1 MSLEITGGKRIM
13 SNLGKLSL
21 KGHNLA
27 AKGLYQEGLQIERAA
42 KIAAPVF
49 DNTLRGSGHTQLPK
63 WDRDGVEVVVG
74 FGGAAKGYAVG
85 VHEGTGPAVG
95 RPKYFPPIDALKR
108 WAKKKLG
115 DEGLAFVVARKIY
128 NEGTKPTK
136 FLQNAIVLRTFNM
149 NARLA
154 RFIKAGLRI

>member
-1 MSLEITGGKRIM
+1 MSLEITGGKRIV

-21 KGHNLA
+21 KGHSLA
-27 AKGLYQEGLQIERAA
+27 AKGLYQEGLAIEARA
-42 KIAAPVF
+42 KVSAPVF
-49 DNTLRGSGHTQLPK
+49 DNTLRGSGHTRPPT
-63 WDRDGVEVVVG
+63 WNRDGVEVVVG
-74 FGGAAKGYAVG
+74 FGGAAKGYAVA

-95 RPKYFPPIDALKR
+95 RPKYFPPVAALKR

-115 DEGLAFVVARKIY
+115 DENLAFLVARKIY